1 MNKKI
6 RKIATILAHIG
17 LILAIVYLGFF
28 IVCSIRANHAG
39 AVSASQKDLYLSQAM
54 NERDFSFY
62 TVGRA
67 LSDSSNPA
75 KENLYMLLDLSL
87 PVLFLLT
94 GIPMQIVFLR
104 KHRNK
109 HPALQQKPLNQTVY
123 RR

>member
-67 LSDSSNPA
+67 LSDSNDPA
-75 KENLYMLLDLSL
+75 RENFLIALDLVVPLLCLASG
-87 PVLFLLT
+87 VL
-94 GIPMQIVFLR
+94 
-104 KHRNK
+104 
-109 HPALQQKPLNQTVY
+109 LQLAMVRP
-123 RR
+123 RRRRRTETPSQSTKFRR